1 MSYTDSAGNR
11 IAVYSLGIAPAVS
24 LSAQSA
30 VGAGTSVDG
39 LTVRSAAAISVTT
52 SSGVSAGAVTLQGS
66 LDATN
71 WFNLGSAIS
80 TTTASTT
87 TQTVV
92 SSAYAR
98 YFRAAIT
105 TAITGGTVTASV
117 GVSG

>member
-1 MSYTDSAGNR
+1 MAYTDPAGNR

-24 LSAQSA
+24 ISGKSA
-30 VGAGTSVDG
+30 VNNGTVLDG
-39 LTVRSAAAISVTT
+39 LTVRSAAVISVTT
-52 SSGVSAGAVTLQGS
+52 SSGVSAGAVQLQGS
-66 LDATN
+66 LDSTN

-80 TTTASTT
+80 TTAASST

-105 TAITGGTVTASV
+105 TAITGGSVTVSV